1 MRSGRPHPRRSG
13 LKLLVKAVR
22 WVFAVPIAFLAG
34 GAIWLLA
41 SASLDAFGV
50 EFPDWRFFLV
60 MAYAYL
66 AAGFVFAG
74 TATKLAPERRSTV
87 ALSMIGIALGGALI
101 LVLRADYGFA
111 ASVIFGLS
119 LLAGAIGYALRLRG
133 FSEAVVAEA

>member
-1 MRSGRPHPRRSG
+1 MEHV
-13 LKLLVKAVR
+13 VKAVR
-22 WVFAVPIAFLAG
+22 WAIALPVALLTGSAVWF
-34 GAIWLLA
+34 LA
-41 SASLDAFGV
+41 SAALDVFGV

-74 TATKLAPERRSTV
+74 TATKLAPGRRTTV

-101 LVLRADYGFA
+101 LVLRGDHGFA

-119 LLAGAIGYALRLRG
+119 LLAGAIGYSLRLRG
-133 FSEAVVAEA
+133 FSEAPGAEA

>member
-1 MRSGRPHPRRSG
+1 LEHV
-13 LKLLVKAVR
+13 VKAVR
-22 WVFAVPIAFLAG
+22 WAIALPVALLTGSAVWF
-34 GAIWLLA
+34 LA
-41 SASLDAFGV
+41 SAALDVFGV

-74 TATKLAPERRSTV
+74 TATKLAPGRRTTV

-101 LVLRADYGFA
+101 LVLRGDHGFA

-133 FSEAVVAEA
+133 FSEAPGAEA

>member
-1 MRSGRPHPRRSG
+1 MEHV
-13 LKLLVKAVR
+13 VKAVR
-22 WVFAVPIAFLAG
+22 WAIALPVALLTGSAVWF
-34 GAIWLLA
+34 LA
-41 SASLDAFGV
+41 SATLDVFGV

-74 TATKLAPERRSTV
+74 TATKLAPGRRTTV

-101 LVLRADYGFA
+101 LVLRGDHGFA

-133 FSEAVVAEA
+133 FSEAPGAEA

>member
-1 MRSGRPHPRRSG
+1 MEHV
-13 LKLLVKAVR
+13 VKAVR
-22 WVFAVPIAFLAG
+22 WVIALPVALLAG
-34 GAIWLLA
+34 SAVWFLA
-41 SASLDAFGV
+41 SAALDVFGV

-74 TATKLAPERRSTV
+74 TATKLAPGRRTTV

-101 LVLRADYGFA
+101 LVLRGDHGFA

-119 LLAGAIGYALRLRG
+119 LLAGAIGYSLRLRG
-133 FSEAVVAEA
+133 FSEAPGAEA

>member
-1 MRSGRPHPRRSG
+1 MEHV
-13 LKLLVKAVR
+13 VKAVR
-22 WVFAVPIAFLAG
+22 WAIALPVALLTGSAVWF
-34 GAIWLLA
+34 LA
-41 SASLDAFGV
+41 SAALDVFGV

-74 TATKLAPERRSTV
+74 TATKLAPGRRTTV

-101 LVLRADYGFA
+101 LVLRGDHGFA

-133 FSEAVVAEA
+133 FSEAPGAEA